1 MENDPI
7 KLQKFELVQEIAKL
21 ESMKLRLTKANEKL
35 VSDIRR
41 IRRITDINK
50 SSATT
55 LNPATLKGDQSAAP
69 IMKRGYP
76 KLISPLSDSTALLK

>member
-50 SSATT
+50 SSTTT
-55 LNPATLKGDQSAAP
+55 LNPVTLKGDQSAAP

-76 KLISPLSDSTALLK
+76 KLSDSTALLK